1 MATPKDSAPN
11 EERITAKATSPV
23 LTAVKVPL
31 PITMVDVTSDD
42 VPPFSLET
50 ERYDQS
56 TYYGRFRKMLDVVDP
71 RTLLCS
77 QKEIDDAV
85 QLLKR
90 FETQQ
95 QQQNECSKVATK
107 QQFDDAELWQ
117 AKKIRDAIF
126 HPDTNEKLL
135 PPFRMSG
142 FLVRFINVVCRVYA
156 IDSVASM
163 KRPKTVYLEAC

>member
-23 LTAVKVPL
+23 HTAVKVPL
-31 PITMVDVTSDD
+31 PITIVDVTSDD

-85 QLLKR
+85 KLLKR
-90 FETQQ
+90 FPRFAVCVVHGHVTGICIILVLHV
-95 QQQNECSKVATK
+95 CS
-107 QQFDDAELWQ
+107 
-117 AKKIRDAIF
+117 
-126 HPDTNEKLL
+126 
-135 PPFRMSG
+135 
-142 FLVRFINVVCRVYA
+142 
-156 IDSVASM
+156 
-163 KRPKTVYLEAC
+163 